1 MSDVTP
7 QGADPMTET
16 EATGTLGERG
26 KRKTRVGTISSDK
39 MDKTIVVEVNTL
51 KPHPLYGRTVRQTTK
66 FKAHDE
72 TNDGHTGDTVEIMEC
87 RPMSREKRWRM
98 VRVIE
103 RAK

>member
-7 QGADPMTET
+7 EAASAD
-16 EATGTLGERG
+16 TLGETTVASERG
-26 KRKTRVGTISSDK
+26 KRKARVGTVSSDL
-39 MDKTIVVEVNTL
+39 MAKTIVVEVNTL

-72 TNDGHTGDTVEIMEC
+72 TNDAHKGDTVEIAEC
-87 RPMSREKRWRM
+87 RPMSREKRWRL

>member
-1 MSDVTP
+1 MADTTP
-7 QGADPMTET
+7 QDAAPET
-16 EATGTLGERG
+16 ASTDAVLERG
-26 KRKTRVGTISSDK
+26 KRKTRVGTVSSDK

-72 TNDGHTGDTVEIMEC
+72 TSEAHMGDTVEIMEC
-87 RPMSREKRWRM
+87 RPMSREKRWRL